1 VSMPIVQMVALAL
14 ILPAV
19 AALTLVVW
27 RVLSC
32 GPSLI
37 ARHVA
42 NLALPFGLVPL
53 VAALLIAGGGAG
65 AGVAILILLLQAIS
79 GATESHMAGLV
90 HWRRRQP
97 GSDSDR

>member
-1 VSMPIVQMVALAL
+1 MPMVQIVALAL

-19 AALTLVVW
+19 AVLTLVVW

-32 GPSLI
+32 GSSLV

-42 NLALPFGLVPL
+42 NLVLPFALVPL
-53 VAALLIAGGGAG
+53 VIALFLVVGRAGV
-65 AGVAILILLLQAIS
+65 GVAILILLLQAIS

-90 HWRRRQP
+90 QWRRRQP
-97 GSDSDR
+97 AEESDR